1 MITYFWIENIF
12 VIPAPHKNF
21 IKNNAENEFDIVWQ
35 LYVPSLWTFYRPTD
49 LTTIKKNVESGI
61 IRTTQEFQRDMML
74 MFTNAIMYNNC
85 NHNVHK
91 MAVEM
96 YDDVMTHI
104 EVRSGH
110 MIILIYSSF

>member
-1 MITYFWIENIF
+1 
-12 VIPAPHKNF
+12 
-21 IKNNAENEFDIVWQ
+21 
-35 LYVPSLWTFYRPTD
+35 
-49 LTTIKKNVESGI
+49 
-61 IRTTQEFQRDMML
+61 ML

-104 EVRSGH
+104 EVRYGH
-110 MIILIYSSF
+110 MIILIYSSFYIKLIHQIVISVFKFFSFARPQTLQEPDLNIRHGRVKKMQNVKIYS